1 MQQYLLII
9 ACVLSTGIWV
19 AVGLYKLTHRQKM
32 VDVIRAHNIPFPHLS
47 FWLSVFVELGG
58 ASLLLFQSRIWVVVL
73 AWLVFLCIAT
83 PIFHGGVIRNGTL
96 DYQQLVH
103 VGKNFSIAGGLIA
116 LLIIEGTVP
125 RFLGWN
131 EAARQSLA
139 SDVSGLSAAA
149 LILQP
154 TARE

>member
-1 MQQYLLII
+1 MQYLVTI
-9 ACVLSTGIWV
+9 ACVFSTGVWV

-32 VDVIRAHNIPFPHLS
+32 VDVIRAHNIPFPHFS

-58 ASLLLFQSRIWVVVL
+58 ASLMIFQHRIWVVVL

-83 PIFHGGVIRNGTL
+83 PIFHGGVIKNGSI

-125 RFLGWN
+125 RYLGWHD
-131 EAARQSLA
+131 AAFRSLP
-139 SDVSGLSAAA
+139 SDTSDLSATA
-149 LILQP
+149 LNP
-154 TARE
+154 RPVARE